1 MDNNNRNQNRGT
13 SRDNIDRRT
22 GSSAGQNGMQSG
34 RPQGGAARPSG
45 QRTDSQRG
53 AQNGAQRTDAQR
65 TDAQRA
71 GVQGNSQRDVQ
82 CVNAQRGGVGSDAQR
97 RSTAANG
104 AGHSRDAGQ
113 QNRAADRRSADSRA
127 ADSRTAGSRAA
138 DPRTAQNG
146 ARPTDGRTA
155 RSADRSGRPQQP
167 HTKDG
172 KAPADKTVRRRRRR
186 NTVLISIA
194 AFVAVL
200 AVVVLVLWKVV
211 DDYTPDQDPGPSPDE
226 TTAPVSETVDDNGTP
241 PVPAAS
247 SIERKPGYYTM
258 LAVGHDQVAVNT
270 DVIMLASYDVTN
282 EKISVLQIPRDTYF
296 ELYGKAHKI
305 NSLFAL
311 ERDTTVKDADARI
324 RSGMEGMADELE
336 RGLGIPI
343 DFWAMVDLD
352 QFGDLVDAVGG
363 VPIDLPCDMDYEDP
377 EQDLYIHLKK
387 GQQILNGDTAEQYIR
402 FRKGNNGYAQGDIGR
417 VDAMKVFMSALFRQ
431 VKNNLSISTVPKL
444 AETAI
449 NMVDT
454 DMKVLDCVYFGKNFM
469 KSVDMS
475 NVNFV
480 TLPGEAVNSGTSYY
494 VMNKAGML
502 ELMNEYFNPYK
513 VDITEAMLDP
523 TGMFGKN
530 AEESISAV
538 YAAPASETL
547 GSSVHSAGDINDNGL
562 DIARTG
568 GN

>member
-1 MDNNNRNQNRGT
+1 
-13 SRDNIDRRT
+13 
-22 GSSAGQNGMQSG
+22 
-34 RPQGGAARPSG
+34 
-45 QRTDSQRG
+45 
-53 AQNGAQRTDAQR
+53 
-65 TDAQRA
+65 
-71 GVQGNSQRDVQ
+71 
-82 CVNAQRGGVGSDAQR
+82 
-97 RSTAANG
+97 
-104 AGHSRDAGQ
+104 
-113 QNRAADRRSADSRA
+113 
-127 ADSRTAGSRAA
+127 
-138 DPRTAQNG
+138 
-146 ARPTDGRTA
+146 
-155 RSADRSGRPQQP
+155 
-167 HTKDG
+167 
-172 KAPADKTVRRRRRR
+172 
-186 NTVLISIA
+186 
-194 AFVAVL
+194 
-200 AVVVLVLWKVV
+200 
-211 DDYTPDQDPGPSPDE
+211 
-226 TTAPVSETVDDNGTP
+226 
-241 PVPAAS
+241 
-247 SIERKPGYYTM
+247 M

-282 EKISVLQIPRDTYF
+282 KKISVLQIPRDTYF
-296 ELYGKAHKI
+296 ELYGKARKI

-352 QFGDLVDAVGG
+352 QFGNLVDAVGG

-523 TGMFGKN
+523 TGMFGGN
-530 AEESISAV
+530 AEESVSAV

-562 DIARTG
+562 NIARTG
-568 GN
+568 GGN

>member
-13 SRDNIDRRT
+13 SRDNIERRT
-22 GSSAGQNGMQSG
+22 GSSSGQNGMHSG
-34 RPQGGAARPSG
+34 RPQGGAVRPSG
-45 QRTDSQRG
+45 QRTDAQRSVQLTG
-53 AQNGAQRTDAQR
+53 AQNDVQRSDAR
-65 TDAQRA
+65 RA
-71 GVQGNSQRDVQ
+71 GVQGNPQRDVQ
-82 CVNAQRGGVGSDAQR
+82 RVNARCGGVGGDAQR
-97 RSTAANG
+97 HSAAASG
-104 AGHSRDAGQ
+104 AGHSRDAEQ
-113 QNRAADRRSADSRA
+113 QNRTADPRS
-127 ADSRTAGSRAA
+127 AGSRAA
-138 DPRTAQNG
+138 DPRAVQNG
-146 ARPTDGRTA
+146 ARPADGRTA
-155 RSADRSGRPQQP
+155 RSLDRSGRPQQSR
-167 HTKDG
+167 TKDG

-200 AVVVLVLWKVV
+200 TVVVLVLWKVV

-226 TTAPVSETVDDNGTP
+226 TTAPVSETVDDDGTP

-282 EKISVLQIPRDTYF
+282 KKISVLQIPRDTYF
-296 ELYGKAHKI
+296 ELYGKARKI

-352 QFGDLVDAVGG
+352 QFGNLVDAVGG

-523 TGMFGKN
+523 TGMFGGN
-530 AEESISAV
+530 AEESVSAV

-562 DIARTG
+562 NIARTG
-568 GN
+568 GGN